1 NEHCLRIRDRAP
13 EIIARR
19 GLQPS
24 FVDREFVERKACRE
38 PRWGRGFSLPLVR
51 LVVYGGEGIRCPVKI
66 LLLCCEQATQSSP
79 AREDGVVFTTSD
91 RQVAVGV
98 LQDLDCFV
106 PNFEKF
112 CDQIAL
118 LPDIGLMRVGTPFFQ
133 ASIPGIWVED
143 EEGIDK
149 CDERA

>member
-1 NEHCLRIRDRAP
+1 MRLM
-13 EIIARR
+13 
-19 GLQPS
+19 
-24 FVDREFVERKACRE
+24 CRE
-38 PRWGRGFSLPLVR
+38 
-51 LVVYGGEGIRCPVKI
+51 
-66 LLLCCEQATQSSP
+66 QAGQSSP
-79 AREDGVVFTTSD
+79 ALENGVVFTTSD

-98 LQDLDCFV
+98 LQDLDCLV

-149 CDERA
+149 CDERAQYSQTKEQPGFNVRDCERCRL